1 MRGRL
6 VSPLRLKME
15 EERMEPI
22 LSIRNLNKV
31 YPDGTAA
38 LTEVSFDVHP
48 GEFVV
53 VIGPSGAGKS
63 TLLRCINRLVE
74 PTEGTVQ
81 FKNQVVNRVNA
92 RQLKKIRR
100 EIGMVFQSF
109 HLIDRLNVLNNVL
122 HGRLAYTNTIKGAFG
137 LFSKQDVEE
146 AKEILKRVGL
156 DEKMYS
162 RADEL
167 SGGQMQRV
175 GICRALAQ
183 KPQLIL
189 ADEPIASLDPASS
202 KTIMEYMYNI
212 CREDGITAVVNLHQV
227 DVAIKYATRI
237 IGIQNGKIVFDGPPQ
252 QLKADTIERLYY
264 KETKEKK
271 QVAGVQ

>member
-1 MRGRL
+1 
-6 VSPLRLKME
+6 
-15 EERMEPI
+15 MEPI

>member
-1 MRGRL
+1 
-6 VSPLRLKME
+6 
-15 EERMEPI
+15 MEPI
-22 LSIRNLNKV
+22 LRVENLNKV
-31 YPDGTAA
+31 YSGGTVA
-38 LTEVSFDVHP
+38 LKDINFDVYP
-48 GEFVV
+48 GEFIA

-74 PTEGTVQ
+74 PTGGSIL
-81 FKNQVVNRVNA
+81 FKNKEVNKLKA
-92 RQLKKIRR
+92 RQLKQIRR

-122 HGRLAYTNTIKGAFG
+122 HGRLAYTNTFKGALG
-137 LFSKQDVEE
+137 MFSKKDIEE
-146 AKEILKRVGL
+146 AKEILRRVGL
-156 DEKMYS
+156 EEKMYN

-183 KPQLIL
+183 QPQLIL

-212 CREDGITAVVNLHQV
+212 CREDGITAIVNLHQV
-227 DVAIKYATRI
+227 DVAMKYASRI
-237 IGIQNGKIVFDGPPQ
+237 IGIQSGEIVFNGPPS
-252 QLKADTIERLYY
+252 QLKADLIDQIYDR
-264 KETKEKK
+264 KK
-271 QVAGVQ
+271 QPMVGVQ

>member
-1 MRGRL
+1 
-6 VSPLRLKME
+6 
-15 EERMEPI
+15 MEPI
-22 LSIRNLNKV
+22 LSIKNLNKV

-38 LTEVSFDVHP
+38 LTDISFDVYP

-81 FKNQVVNRVNA
+81 FKNQVVNAVNA

-137 LFSKQDVEE
+137 LFNKHDVEE

-156 DEKMYS
+156 DEKMYN

-227 DVAIKYATRI
+227 EVAIKYATRI
-237 IGIQNGKIVFDGPPQ
+237 IGIQNGKIVFDGLPQ
-252 QLKADTIERLYY
+252 QLKADIIERLYY

-271 QVAGVQ
+271 QVAGVL